1 MLAKYFSFMRLPYYS
16 GLGTPLILA
25 PMAGVSEAPF
35 RQICRRYGADIL
47 MTEFLSAEAIRRGI
61 RKTLEGA
68 EFESVERPVGVQIYG
83 ADAEGMA
90 RAAAI
95 VTEAYQPDF
104 IDINFGCPVKKVV
117 QRNGGSGCL
126 RDLDLVERIIRAVV
140 GATHL
145 PVTVKTRSGWND
157 AGRDPVGIALRM
169 QDAGARAFTLHA
181 RTRTQMFQGKADW
194 DEIARV
200 AEALAIPVI
209 GNGDITSAADIRR
222 MQLHTGCAA
231 IMVGRGSFGNPWI
244 FRDGHA
250 LLRGEPLPD
259 MPTPSEKFAVALQHA
274 GLALR
279 LQGDSRKTVIEFRK
293 HLGWYTKGLP
303 ASAHLRERL
312 FQVESMVEAEGLFR
326 DYLEPAFQAA

>member
-1 MLAKYFSFMRLPYYS
+1 MRLPYYS
-16 GLGTPLILA
+16 GPGIPLILA

-35 RQICRRYGADIL
+35 RQVCRSHGADIL

-68 EFESVERPVGVQIYG
+68 EFEPVERPVGVQIYG
-83 ADAEGMA
+83 ADPEGMA

-95 VTEAYQPDF
+95 VTEAYRPDF

-126 RDLDLVERIIRAVV
+126 RDLGLVDRIIRAVV

-157 AGRDPVGIALRM
+157 EGRDPVGIALRM
-169 QDAGARAFTLHA
+169 QDAGATAFTLHA
-181 RTRTQMFQGKADW
+181 RTRTQMFQGKANW
-194 DEIARV
+194 DEIALV
-200 AEALAIPVI
+200 VEALDIPVI
-209 GNGDITSAADIRR
+209 GNGDITSAADILR
-222 MQLHTGCAA
+222 MQRHTRCAA
-231 IMVGRGSFGNPWI
+231 VMVGRGSFGNPWI

-250 LLRGEPLPD
+250 LLRGEPCPLP
-259 MPTPSEKFAVALQHA
+259 PSPGERFAVALQHA
-274 GLALR
+274 GLAVR
-279 LQGDSRKTVIEFRK
+279 LQGDSRHTVIEFRK

-303 ASAHLRERL
+303 ASAQLRERL
-312 FQVESMVEAEGLFR
+312 FQVESMVEAEAIFR
-326 DYLEPAFQAA
+326 DYLELAYQAA

>member
-1 MLAKYFSFMRLPYYS
+1 
-16 GLGTPLILA
+16 
-25 PMAGVSEAPF
+25 MAGVSEAPF

-68 EFESVERPVGVQIYG
+68 EFEQVERPIGVQIYG
-83 ADAEGMA
+83 ADAEALA

-95 VTEAYQPDF
+95 VTEAYQPEF

-126 RDLDLVERIIRAVV
+126 RDMDLVDTIIRAVV

-145 PVTVKTRSGWND
+145 PVTVKTRSGWSED
-157 AGRDPVGIALRM
+157 SRDPMGIALRM
-169 QDAGARAFTLHA
+169 QDAGARGFTLHA
-181 RTRTQMFQGKADW
+181 RTRTQMFTGNADW

-200 AEALAIPVI
+200 VEALDIPVI
-209 GNGDITSAADIRR
+209 GNGDVQSGVDILR
-222 MQLHTGCAA
+222 MHRHTGCAA
-231 IMVGRGSFGNPWI
+231 VMVGRGSFGNPWI
-244 FRDGHA
+244 FRDGGA
-250 LLRGEPLPD
+250 LLRGEPLPAA
-259 MPTPSEKFAVALQHA
+259 PGAAERFGTALEHA
-274 GLALR
+274 LLALR

-303 ASAHLRERL
+303 GASVLREQL
-312 FQVESMVEAEGLFR
+312 FRVETMIEAEALFR
-326 DYLEPAFQAA
+326 AYLEARLEAAVPAA